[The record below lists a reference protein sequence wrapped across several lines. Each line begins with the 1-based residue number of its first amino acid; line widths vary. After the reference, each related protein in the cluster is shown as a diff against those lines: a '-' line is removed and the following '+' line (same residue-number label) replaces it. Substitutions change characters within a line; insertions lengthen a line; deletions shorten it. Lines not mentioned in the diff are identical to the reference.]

1 MLYGIFKKK
10 ENETFL
16 FFLAGNGLTL
26 LNAWIF
32 PVWVICWGCTLSP
45 VVTQKKKE
53 KLAQCT

>member
-32 PVWVICWGCTLSP
+32 PVWVICWGCT
-45 VVTQKKKE
+45 
-53 KLAQCT
+53 